1 MKNAQS
7 VSERQSGRAT
17 LALFFFFFLAIAS
30 CVKCFGQN
38 SPVSAAN
45 AGYYAGAGKPVGY
58 YTVTL
63 PASDFGEY
71 ETQIPL
77 PADTT
82 IELRGAFL
90 QGDTCVVSFRTT
102 IATFSGGNLAY
113 IMLPAIQDGQRPI
126 MNFETLRGE
135 CLSDN
140 CDLFFY
146 DTDKGRVT
154 VRIEKGGYF
163 ISVANQHFSLN
174 LFPTTIESYT
184 IIK

>member
-1 MKNAQS
+1 MKNIKS
-7 VSERQSGRAT
+7 VSERQSGRAL
-17 LALFFFFFLAIAS
+17 LALFLFLFLAIAS

-38 SPVSAAN
+38 GPVAAAG
-45 AGYYAGAGKPVGY
+45 AGYYAGVSQNPGY
-58 YTVTL
+58 YTVTM

-71 ETQIPL
+71 ETQV
-77 PADTT
+77 PAPSDTT

-102 IATFSGGNLAY
+102 LATFSGGNLAY
-113 IMLPAIQDGQRPI
+113 IMLPAIQGGQRPV

-174 LFPTTIESYT
+174 LFPITIESYT